1 MNRFNR
7 GCFALLAVAL
17 SLALCACSACQKTSA
32 GESRK
37 AVTVMF
43 TNDVLGEYAPCG

>member
-1 MNRFNR
+1 MRYSGKAKGALF
-7 GCFALLAVAL
+7 FALLAGFVFVVACCTTV
-17 SLALCACSACQKTSA
+17 AE
-32 GESRK
+32 ESKK